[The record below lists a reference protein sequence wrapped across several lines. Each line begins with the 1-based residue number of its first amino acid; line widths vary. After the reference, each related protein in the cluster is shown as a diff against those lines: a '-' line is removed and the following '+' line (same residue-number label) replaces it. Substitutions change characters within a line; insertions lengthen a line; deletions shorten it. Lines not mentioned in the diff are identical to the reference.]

1 MGKQINFYMDD
12 KIKQDFINFLDAE
25 GYVFLPDS
33 SFDILY
39 KLEKENINNE
49 YSVCLYT
56 SLFGKIKMK
65 QIKDINKF
73 RIDKSYNPVIE
84 YWIPHIKHSDKS
96 IRCGRLW
103 LTSYDFYDKNA
114 DRTFINKEYNKL
126 VRWIKENVPYQ
137 KVSGYSQKMYISD
150 ELVDLLY
157 NSEYILK

>member
-56 SLFGKIKMK
+56 SLFGKI
-65 QIKDINKF
+65 
-73 RIDKSYNPVIE
+73 
-84 YWIPHIKHSDKS
+84 
-96 IRCGRLW
+96 
-103 LTSYDFYDKNA
+103 
-114 DRTFINKEYNKL
+114 
-126 VRWIKENVPYQ
+126 
-137 KVSGYSQKMYISD
+137 
-150 ELVDLLY
+150 
-157 NSEYILK
+157 